1 MAVYASCKIIKS
13 FFFTQLITYSVF
25 FLTGKAPKGREAPLN
40 GGLLD
45 ICIGFPYTFLYIL
58 WLVYIKPC
66 TILSLY

>member
-1 MAVYASCKIIKS
+1 MAVYASCKIIS
-13 FFFTQLITYSVF
+13 PFFSPNLLHILF